1 MSDKFVEDL
10 EVIVV
15 SVGKPLTEALLLEYA
30 AGQPRDKKGRFGST
44 GGGGG
49 GGGGGVVDAQQVI
62 AVTRENEGATLPT
75 GVGSA
80 GVRVTGEQPK
90 SGYAVATGIAGR
102 VVSADDFF
110 DRTKGVEIVDKFL
123 ADNAQHFA
131 NPAHHLGTWHE
142 TKTGRV
148 HLDITEVFPAGQRRV
163 AVQAGR
169 DRDQISIFNLK
180 TLKEIPT
187 GGKGGVQESE
197 DRPGANGHRYDDARR
212 ATESGG
218 AVVGDA
224 LRTNPGEPQAQPAD
238 GGAGRVA
245 GRQDFQ
251 GLTPNELIAEYAKR
265 NPTWDG
271 C

>member
-224 LRTNPGEPQAQPAD
+224 LVADSGEPQAQSAD

>member
-1 MSDKFVEDL
+1 MNAKFEDDL
-10 EVIVV
+10 DAIVV
-15 SVGKPLTEALLLEYA
+15 SIAALGEATLEEYA
-30 AGQPRDKKGRFGST
+30 PGQPRQKNGRFDSAGGR

-49 GGGGGVVDAQQVI
+49 AMDAQQVI
-62 AVTRENEGATLPT
+62 AVTQQNEGATLPT
-75 GVGSA
+75 GVGTV

-110 DRTKGVEIVDKFL
+110 DRTKGVEIIDKFL

-197 DRPGANGHRYDDARR
+197 DRPGSREHWNDDARG
-212 ATESGG
+212 ATQDSGTDLG
-218 AVVGDA
+218 QSRNIVS
-224 LRTNPGEPQAQPAD
+224 GEPTERPEPAS
-238 GGAGRVA
+238 AGRNL
-245 GRQDFQ
+245 GQQKPQ
-251 GLTPNELIAEYAKR
+251 GLTESEIIAEYAR
-265 NPTWDG
+265 RRVSWDG